1 MRGAGGRDDAFG
13 AGAPPVL
20 PGRGPGLCLQRGQG
34 GAHVQGHPR
43 DDWCDEDSGRIGDLA
58 EHPGSGWALRGLLRA
73 LEAQR
78 KPVGELKAQLG
89 VSFAAADPAL
99 TAAR

>member
-1 MRGAGGRDDAFG
+1 
-13 AGAPPVL
+13 
-20 PGRGPGLCLQRGQG
+20 
-34 GAHVQGHPR
+34 
-43 DDWCDEDSGRIGDLA
+43 
-58 EHPGSGWALRGLLRA
+58 LRGLLRA